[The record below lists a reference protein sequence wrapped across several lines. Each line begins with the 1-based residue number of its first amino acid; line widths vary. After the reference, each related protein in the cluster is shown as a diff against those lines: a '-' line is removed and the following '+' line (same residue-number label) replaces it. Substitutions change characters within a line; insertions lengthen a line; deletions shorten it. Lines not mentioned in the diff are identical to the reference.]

1 VAAIEAQL
9 KAAQAA
15 LAVSRKEVPLI
26 VQTAEATVVLARSQ
40 LTTARAS
47 EKQAGRDA
55 SHFNRLVEA
64 GTVDR
69 RRYEQMELACQVAR
83 IARHHHHIHA
93 FNSIRLIGEEM
104 VY

>member
-1 VAAIEAQL
+1 
-9 KAAQAA
+9 
-15 LAVSRKEVPLI
+15 
-26 VQTAEATVVLARSQ
+26 
-40 LTTARAS
+40 
-47 EKQAGRDA
+47 
-55 SHFNRLVEA
+55 VEA

>member
-1 VAAIEAQL
+1 MEAQL
-9 KAAQAA
+9 KAAQTA

-26 VQTAEATVVLARSQ
+26 VQTAATVVLARSQ
-40 LTTARAS
+40 LTTVRAS

-55 SHFNRLVEA
+55 SRFSRLVES

-69 RRYEQMELACQVAR
+69 RRYEQMELAWQVAR

-104 VY
+104 VC

>member
-1 VAAIEAQL
+1 VRGVWTPEAQQDRADAWDYL
-9 KAAQAA
+9 ATDNPRAAARMEEIFSD
-15 LAVSRKEVPLI
+15 VSR
-26 VQTAEATVVLARSQ
+26 S
-40 LTTARAS
+40 S
-47 EKQAGRDA
+47 
-55 SHFNRLVEA
+55 RLVEA